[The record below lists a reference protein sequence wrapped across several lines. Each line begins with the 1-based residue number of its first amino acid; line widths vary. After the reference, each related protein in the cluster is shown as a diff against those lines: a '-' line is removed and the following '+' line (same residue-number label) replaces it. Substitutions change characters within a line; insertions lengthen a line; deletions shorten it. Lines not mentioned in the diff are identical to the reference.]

1 MTGWIEQVPTC
12 HTSSVPPRSGEP
24 AQELTE
30 AMILEQFHRT
40 EFALPQIV
48 VQPPDGQ
55 TLVNLPVYF
64 QLSWPEAG
72 FEPDEVDTTTIVG
85 HEVRIR
91 PTLVGVTYLT
101 GDGSSIGP
109 TTSLGGPY
117 PTGDIT
123 HEYLAAANVS
133 PSITVEF
140 GGEVSVDGDEWSTIP
155 GSASVEGPGSPLEV
169 LTSEN
174 RLYDN

>member
-1 MTGWIEQVPTC
+1 
-12 HTSSVPPRSGEP
+12 
-24 AQELTE
+24 
-30 AMILEQFHRT
+30 MILERFHRT
-40 EFALPQIV
+40 DFALPEMVI
-48 VQPPDGQ
+48 QPPDGQ

-72 FEPDEVDTTTIVG
+72 FEPGEVDTTTIVG

-91 PTLVGVTYLT
+91 PTLAGVTYHT
-101 GDGSSIGP
+101 GDGASVGP

-123 HEYLAAANVS
+123 HEYSRAAQVTPYIS
-133 PSITVEF
+133 VEY
-140 GGEVSVDGDEWSTIP
+140 GGEVSVDGGAWSVIP
-155 GSASVEGPGSPLEV
+155 GSATVEGPGSPLQV

-174 RLYDN
+174 RLYTN